1 MKKNYWE
8 ARVALTP
15 KKVLQLLKVGNERFL
30 NNLHLHRN
38 LLQLV
43 NDTAEQQFPLATV
56 LSCSDSRVPTELVFD
71 QSLGDIFS
79 IRLAGNIA
87 STNAIASMEF
97 ACKVLKSKL
106 IVVLGHTN
114 CGAIKGACDNIHMGN
129 LAHLLDHIKPAV
141 ARETET
147 VRDRTSHN
155 KTFVSKVARLN
166 INYQIEEILKQSEI
180 LREMIHHQEIGL
192 IGAQYDVHTGKVTF
206 YDEQAVFS
214 FVEKMPAIPL
224 AQR

>member
-8 ARVALTP
+8 ARAEISP
-15 KKVLQLLKVGNERFL
+15 KKALQLLKAGNERFL
-30 NNLHLHRN
+30 NNLHYHRN

-43 NDTAEQQFPLATV
+43 NETAEQQFPFAAV

-87 STNAIASMEF
+87 SLNAIASMEF

-114 CGAIKGACDNIHMGN
+114 CGAIKGACDNVQMGN
-129 LAHLLDHIKPAV
+129 LAILLDHIKPAV
-141 ARETET
+141 ARETDT
-147 VRDRTSHN
+147 VKDRTSKN

-166 INYQIEEILKQSEI
+166 ISYQIEEILKESEI
-180 LREMIHHQEIGL
+180 LREMIQNQEVGL

-214 FVEKMPAIPL
+214 FAAKLPAIPL

>member
-8 ARVALTP
+8 ARAALKP

-56 LSCSDSRVPTELVFD
+56 LSCSDSRVPTELIFD

-97 ACKVLKSKL
+97 ACKVLKSKI

-114 CGAIKGACDNIHMGN
+114 CGAIKGACDNVQMGN

-141 ARETET
+141 ERETET
-147 VRDRTSHN
+147 VQDRTSHN

-166 INYQIEEILKQSEI
+166 ISYQIEEILNHSEI
-180 LREMIHHQEIGL
+180 LREMIKTQEIGL

-214 FVEKMPAIPL
+214 FAAKTPAIPL

>member
-8 ARVALTP
+8 ARVTITP
-15 KKVLQLLKVGNERFL
+15 KKALQLLKVGNERFL

-43 NDTAEQQFPLATV
+43 NDTAEQQFPFVTV

-87 STNAIASMEF
+87 SMNAIASMEF
-97 ACKVLKSKL
+97 ACKILKSKL

-114 CGAIKGACDNIHMGN
+114 CGAIKGACDNVQLGN
-129 LAHLLDHIKPAV
+129 LATLLDHIKPAV

-147 VRDRTSHN
+147 IRDRTSHN
-155 KTFVSKVARLN
+155 KVFVSKVARLN
-166 INYQIEEILKQSEI
+166 ISYQIEEILEQSEI
-180 LREMIHHQEIGL
+180 LREMINNQEVGL

-206 YDEQAVFS
+206 YEEQAVFS
-214 FVEKMPAIPL
+214 LVNKTPATPL

>member
-8 ARVALTP
+8 ARAEISP
-15 KKVLQLLKVGNERFL
+15 KKALQLLKAGNERFL

-43 NDTAEQQFPLATV
+43 NDTAEEQFPFAAV
-56 LSCSDSRVPTELVFD
+56 LSCSDSRIPTELVFD

-87 STNAIASMEF
+87 SLNAIASMEF

-106 IVVLGHTN
+106 IVVLGHSN
-114 CGAIKGACDNIHMGN
+114 CGAIKGACDNVQMGN
-129 LAHLLDHIKPAV
+129 LATLLDHILPAV
-141 ARETET
+141 ARETDT
-147 VRDRTSHN
+147 AKDRTSKN
-155 KTFVSKVARLN
+155 KTFVSKVSRLN
-166 INYQIEEILKQSEI
+166 ISYQMEEILRQSEI
-180 LREMIHHQEIGL
+180 IRGMIQAKEVGL
-192 IGAQYDVHTGKVTF
+192 IGAQYDVHTGKVSF
-206 YDEQAVFS
+206 YEDLCVFS
-214 FVEKMPAIPL
+214 LTQKPTIAV